1 VFVGRSTTVQ
11 SRTDSLESRLVH
23 GPVVILV
30 GGRINSGRPG
40 PRRDRRSP
48 VIDDTSL
55 AA

>member
-1 VFVGRSTTVQ
+1 MQ

-30 GGRINSGRPG
+30 GGRINSGRPC